1 MPAIY
6 LLFAGM
12 ARSYILDLFSDNRLG
27 QKYIPVASVTPP

>member
-1 MPAIY
+1 MPANNKYI
-6 LLFAGM
+6 AGM